1 MTGTELV
8 NILKSPISKI
18 IIFGVLL
25 IAGALVLIPLLN
37 RNDKTS
43 AIQENTELKQEEKA
57 PIEIG
62 SRIPQ
67 FKAEAEGKQSV
78 SQNSPPAPAVISRN
92 REKNKTPIPK
102 DSGRR
107 PASSVQSRKEQRSS
121 HPVEHRTHDRRGK
134 AAANVPGKIFS
145 MNVESK
151 NSKANNTRNE
161 AFLSER
167 YAPFGRLLDCK
178 LINTLESNVDGTPLI
193 AIVIQ
198 DLWWTNAKGERKLI
212 IPAGT
217 EVHGKMGKCVR
228 NRMMCSGNFV
238 LVWQITSDQV
248 GLELQLQGR
257 ILEKSNQA
265 GDKSKA
271 TITDM
276 AAGIPGRVMNNDNLN
291 EMLQYTMAFAQ
302 GLSAGF
308 QTKNTYDNG
317 STIVSQNDGTTKT
330 ALAAAFESLS
340 NVALENITDKISKE
354 SYYIRVPAG
363 TEFYLYIEQVT
374 NVEKA
379 AIADTALNKLEEL
392 KLAPG
397 KNAADT
403 ETEKASRLHDALGQA
418 LPKSLKKELK
428 GIL

>member
-8 NILKSPISKI
+8 NILKSPTSKI
-18 IIFGVLL
+18 IFFGVLL
-25 IAGALVLIPLLN
+25 IGGALVLIPMLN
-37 RNDKTS
+37 RDEDPS

-62 SRIPQ
+62 SGIPQ
-67 FKAEAEGKQSV
+67 FKADRENEKGTT
-78 SQNSPPAPAVISRN
+78 PPPAVISRN
-92 REKNKTPIPK
+92 GEKKIIPNKTVGTK
-102 DSGRR
+102 R
-107 PASSVQSRKEQRSS
+107 PAVSGQSRREQNLSNLFDNRKSS
-121 HPVEHRTHDRRGK
+121 GNGRTSGNAQGR
-134 AAANVPGKIFS
+134 IFS
-145 MNVESK
+145 LSAGNKSASSGK
-151 NSKANNTRNE
+151 KDE

-178 LINTLESNVDGTPLI
+178 LVNTLESNVDGTPLI

-228 NRMMCSGNFV
+228 NRMMSSGNFV

-276 AAGIPGRVMNNDNLN
+276 AAGIPGRVMNNNNLN
-291 EMLQYTMAFAQ
+291 EMLQYTMAFTQ
-302 GLSAGF
+302 GLAAGF
-308 QTKNTYDNG
+308 QTKTTYDNG
-317 STIVSQNDGTTKT
+317 STIVSRNDGSTKN
-330 ALAAAFESLS
+330 ALATAFESLS

-374 NVEKA
+374 NIEKA

-397 KNAADT
+397 KSSSESDV
-403 ETEKASRLHDALGQA
+403 EKVSRLHDALGQA

-428 GIL
+428 GIR

>member
-8 NILKSPISKI
+8 NILKSPTSKI
-18 IIFGVLL
+18 IFFGVLL
-25 IAGALVLIPLLN
+25 IGGALVLIPMLN
-37 RNDKTS
+37 RDEDPS

-62 SRIPQ
+62 SGIPQ
-67 FKAEAEGKQSV
+67 FKADRKSEKSAT
-78 SQNSPPAPAVISRN
+78 PPPAVISRN
-92 REKNKTPIPK
+92 GEKKIIPNKTVGTK
-102 DSGRR
+102 R
-107 PASSVQSRKEQRSS
+107 PAVSGQSRRERNLSNLFDNRKSS
-121 HPVEHRTHDRRGK
+121 GNGRTSGNAQGR
-134 AAANVPGKIFS
+134 IFS
-145 MNVESK
+145 LSAGNKSASSGK
-151 NSKANNTRNE
+151 KDE

-178 LINTLESNVDGTPLI
+178 LVNTLESNVDGTPLI
-193 AIVIQ
+193 ALVIQ

-228 NRMMCSGNFV
+228 NRMMSSGNFV

-276 AAGIPGRVMNNDNLN
+276 AAGIPGRVMNNNNLN

-308 QTKNTYDNG
+308 QTKTTYDNG
-317 STIVSQNDGTTKT
+317 STIVSRNDGSTKN
-330 ALAAAFESLS
+330 ALATAFESLS

-374 NVEKA
+374 NIEKA

-397 KNAADT
+397 KSAAGTDV
-403 ETEKASRLHDALGQA
+403 EKASRLHDALGQA

-428 GIL
+428 GIR

>member
-8 NILKSPISKI
+8 NILKSPTSKI
-18 IIFGVLL
+18 IFFGVLL
-25 IAGALVLIPLLN
+25 IGGALVLIPMLN
-37 RNDKTS
+37 RDEDPS

-62 SRIPQ
+62 SSIPQ
-67 FKAEAEGKQSV
+67 FKADRESEKSAT
-78 SQNSPPAPAVISRN
+78 PPPAVISRN
-92 REKNKTPIPK
+92 GEKKIIPNKTVGTK
-102 DSGRR
+102 R
-107 PASSVQSRKEQRSS
+107 PAVSGQSRRERNLSNLFDNRKSS
-121 HPVEHRTHDRRGK
+121 GNGRTSGNAQGR
-134 AAANVPGKIFS
+134 IFS
-145 MNVESK
+145 LSAGNKSASSGK
-151 NSKANNTRNE
+151 KDE

-178 LINTLESNVDGTPLI
+178 LVNTLESNVDGTPLI

-228 NRMMCSGNFV
+228 NRMMSSGNFV

-276 AAGIPGRVMNNDNLN
+276 AAGIPGRVMNNNNLN

-308 QTKNTYDNG
+308 QTKTTYDNG
-317 STIVSQNDGTTKT
+317 STIVSRNDGSTKN
-330 ALAAAFESLS
+330 ALATAFESLS

-374 NVEKA
+374 NIEKA

-392 KLAPG
+392 KLSPG
-397 KNAADT
+397 KSTA
-403 ETEKASRLHDALGQA
+403 ETNVEKASRLHDALGQA

-428 GIL
+428 GIR